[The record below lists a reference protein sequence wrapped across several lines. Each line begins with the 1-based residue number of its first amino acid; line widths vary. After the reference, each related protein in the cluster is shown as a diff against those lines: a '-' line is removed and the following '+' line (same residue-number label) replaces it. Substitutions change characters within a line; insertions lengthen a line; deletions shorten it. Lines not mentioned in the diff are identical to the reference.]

1 MSHHFDSPTAIEDGR
16 LNLTDV
22 YAFVGPG
29 NTTTLI
35 LNVNP
40 DAGRSWSTSLRP
52 DGLYEFAV
60 ASDAGTV
67 EDRALRMTFEEPDA
81 EGRQRMTVRLAFGEQ
96 SRLGVDGE
104 LLGSGVTGE
113 VFPLAG
119 GGLAWFGVVGD
130 PFWGD
135 GVALAGY
142 LDRIAAGEYRPD
154 VFEASPG
161 NIFEGRNVTA
171 IALQVPNTL
180 FGAERV
186 ALWARI
192 SLYGHAAQRQ
202 VSRMGNPMLR
212 PLFFGAPGPDSET
225 LNAGLPADDVQLHTE
240 RIRRVASAVAELRR
254 LDDPSAH
261 AAAVARAFL
270 PDVLYLRP
278 GEPARYEPGT
288 GNGRGLHDDA
298 FGIALS
304 LVHGSPLGLTR
315 SPHLAVPDFPHLPP
329 ADRQDRPALMDLFG
343 LRRQPPAT
351 VPGEALG

>member
-22 YAFVGPG
+22 YAFSGQG
-29 NTTTLI
+29 NTTNLI

-52 DGLYEFAV
+52 DALYEFAV

-67 EDRALRMTFEEPDA
+67 EDRALRMTFDEPDA
-81 EGRQRMTVRLAFGEQ
+81 EGRQRMTVRLAVGEQ
-96 SRLGVDGE
+96 SLRGIEGE
-104 LLGSGVTGE
+104 LLGSGITGE
-113 VFPLAG
+113 LFPLAG
-119 GGLAWFGVVGD
+119 GGSAWFGVVGD

-135 GVALAGY
+135 GVALAGF
-142 LDRIAAGEYRPD
+142 LGRIAAGEYHPD
-154 VFEASPG
+154 VFGARPS

-180 FGAERV
+180 FGGERV

-225 LNAGLPADDVQLHTE
+225 LNAGSPGDDVQLYTE
-240 RIRRVASAVAELRR
+240 RIRQVATAVAELRR
-254 LDDPSAH
+254 LDDPSGH
-261 AAAVARAFL
+261 AAAVAKAFL

-278 GEPARYEPGT
+278 GKPARYEPGA
-288 GNGRGLHDDA
+288 GNGRGLRDDA

-304 LVHGSPLGLTR
+304 LVHRSPLGLTT
-315 SPHLAVPDFPHLPP
+315 SPHPAIPDFPHLPP
-329 ADRQDRPALMDLFG
+329 VDRQDRPALMDLFG
-343 LRRQPPAT
+343 LRRQPSSTMPE
-351 VPGEALG
+351 EAIG